1 MKTLIL
7 LGIVVAGLVVSGAI
21 QINQSGNSLQVTIDE
36 KKLEATAAEAMKD
49 GQAMLHRSHAPAR

>member
-7 LGIVVAGLVVSGAI
+7 LGIVAAGLVAAGAI

-36 KKLEATAAEAMKD
+36 KKLEATATEAMKD
-49 GQAMLHRSHAPAR
+49 GQAMLQRSHAPAR

>member
-7 LGIVVAGLVVSGAI
+7 LGIVVAGLVAAGAI
-21 QINQSGNSLQVTIDE
+21 QINQSGNTMQVTIDE

-49 GQAMLHRSHAPAR
+49 GQAMLQRSHAPTR